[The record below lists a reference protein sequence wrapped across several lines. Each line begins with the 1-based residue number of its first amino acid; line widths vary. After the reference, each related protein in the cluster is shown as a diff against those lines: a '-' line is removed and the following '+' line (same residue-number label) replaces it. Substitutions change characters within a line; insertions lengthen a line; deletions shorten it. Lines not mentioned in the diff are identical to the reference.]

1 VVAWPG
7 VEASR
12 KGGVVFGI
20 SGTELV
26 LIAVFVL
33 IIFGPDKIPEIART
47 VGKAVATFKRVQED
61 TERIIKAEMFSS
73 DSDAGDSAA
82 VSSESIATESAE
94 SASMASSLYAANDDD
109 DEEEEE

>member
-1 VVAWPG
+1 
-7 VEASR
+7 
-12 KGGVVFGI
+12 VFGI

-26 LIAVFVL
+26 LVAVFVL

-61 TERIIKAEMFSS
+61 TERLIKAEMFSANTA
-73 DSDAGDSAA
+73 DTATTLGADDVPREDA
-82 VSSESIATESAE
+82 VAT
-94 SASMASSLYAANDDD
+94 ASVASTLYAANDADDD

>member
-1 VVAWPG
+1 M
-7 VEASR
+7 
-12 KGGVVFGI
+12 FGI

-26 LIAVFVL
+26 LISVFVL

-61 TERIIKAEMFSS
+61 TERLIKAEMF
-73 DSDAGDSAA
+73 AGDSANSDSTDGTSVPTGGVA
-82 VSSESIATESAE
+82 PSAATV
-94 SASMASSLYAANDDD
+94 ASTLYAANDDD

>member
-1 VVAWPG
+1 M
-7 VEASR
+7 
-12 KGGVVFGI
+12 FGI

-61 TERIIKAEMFSS
+61 TERLIKAEMFSANTPATDS
-73 DSDAGDSAA
+73 DSESTLPNPADTAA
-82 VSSESIATESAE
+82 A
-94 SASMASSLYAANDDD
+94 ASMASTLYAANDDD

>member
-1 VVAWPG
+1 V
-7 VEASR
+7 
-12 KGGVVFGI
+12 GVVFGI

-26 LIAVFVL
+26 LVAVFVL

-61 TERIIKAEMFSS
+61 TERLIKAEMFSANTPES
-73 DSDAGDSAA
+73 DSD
-82 VSSESIATESAE
+82 SESGVPNPADTAA
-94 SASMASSLYAANDDD
+94 SASMASTLYAANDDD

>member
-1 VVAWPG
+1 
-7 VEASR
+7 
-12 KGGVVFGI
+12 VFGI

-61 TERIIKAEMFSS
+61 TERLIKAEMFSTDTSASS
-73 DSDAGDSAA
+73 DIAGSAVPSPSDTAA
-82 VSSESIATESAE
+82 A
-94 SASMASSLYAANDDD
+94 ASMASTLYAANDDD

>member
-1 VVAWPG
+1 MAVAC
-7 VEASR
+7 VRMEASR

-47 VGKAVATFKRVQED
+47 VSKAVATFKRVQED
-61 TERIIKAEMFSS
+61 TEKLIKAEMFSANS
-73 DSDAGDSAA
+73 DETSSVPGSTEAETASA
-82 VSSESIATESAE
+82 
-94 SASMASSLYAANDDD
+94 ASMASTLYAANDDD

>member
-1 VVAWPG
+1 VL
-7 VEASR
+7 
-12 KGGVVFGI
+12 VFGI

-26 LIAVFVL
+26 LIAVFAL

-61 TERIIKAEMFSS
+61 TERLIKAEMFSL
-73 DSDAGDSAA
+73 DSPAANADPDASGP
-82 VSSESIATESAE
+82 ATADA
-94 SASMASSLYAANDDD
+94 ASMASTLYAANDDD

>member
-1 VVAWPG
+1 
-7 VEASR
+7 
-12 KGGVVFGI
+12 VFGI

-47 VGKAVATFKRVQED
+47 VSKAVATFKRVQED
-61 TERIIKAEMFSS
+61 TERLIKAEMFSANTPATDA
-73 DSDAGDSAA
+73 DSDLLVSNPSDTAA
-82 VSSESIATESAE
+82 A
-94 SASMASSLYAANDDD
+94 ASVASTLYASNDADDD

>member
-1 VVAWPG
+1 M
-7 VEASR
+7 EALR

-26 LIAVFVL
+26 LVAAFAL

-47 VGKAVATFKRVQED
+47 VSKAVATFKRVQED
-61 TERIIKAEMFSS
+61 TERLIKAEMFTS
-73 DSDAGDSAA
+73 DSDGGG
-82 VSSESIATESAE
+82 SESKTQAANVAE
-94 SASMASSLYAANDDD
+94 TVAANTVASTIYAANDAE

>member
-1 VVAWPG
+1 
-7 VEASR
+7 
-12 KGGVVFGI
+12 VFGI

-26 LIAVFVL
+26 LIAVFAL

-61 TERIIKAEMFSS
+61 TERLIKAEMFSL
-73 DSDAGDSAA
+73 DSPAANADPDASGPAA
-82 VSSESIATESAE
+82 AETVAAT
-94 SASMASSLYAANDDD
+94 SMASTLYAANDDD